1 MTIVTIKWYKCQD
14 SPGSACSMCIRG
26 CLVAFK
32 FSHGQHPPSKLIE
45 VACLK
50 LHHETK
56 NVVCLK
62 QNCKLEELVYEVCL
76 LGFLWNWCFD
86 PQKCQ
91 VTTDLARNRIK
102 DFEPFN
108 DITMDFPPLQKVI
121 YRGPISWLFPG
132 FFWGI
137 WWTEI
142 IQPHVY
148 DMWHFSLGSGF
159 FFFFFFFT
167 TICEH
172 LESTLNDNCF
182 DSYFLCVGFK
192 PLKWKTNGLDIQL

>member
-132 FFWGI
+132 FFWGNLVNWDNSTACI
-137 WWTEI
+137 WYVAFFSWFWFLLLFLFLHHNLWTPRI
-142 IQPHVY
+142 HIKWQLF
-148 DMWHFSLGSGF
+148 WLIF
-159 FFFFFFFT
+159 FV
-167 TICEH
+167 CR
-172 LESTLNDNCF
+172 
-182 DSYFLCVGFK
+182 V
-192 PLKWKTNGLDIQL
+192 